1 MPMRAARLS
10 VLVLAALAL
19 LAGCGAR
26 RDIKPRVG
34 HELPV
39 APYGRQERP
48 GSADLLA
55 GTSTERPGR
64 NVELHLRSEV
74 RTDDPFD
81 LPPKD

>member
-1 MPMRAARLS
+1 MRTALLS
-10 VLVLAALAL
+10 VLALAALVAL
-19 LAGCGAR
+19 SGCGVR
-26 RDIKPRVG
+26 RDIKPKLG

-39 APYGRQERP
+39 APYGQQEPP
-48 GSADLLA
+48 GSAQLLT
-55 GTSTERPGR
+55 GSSTERPSR